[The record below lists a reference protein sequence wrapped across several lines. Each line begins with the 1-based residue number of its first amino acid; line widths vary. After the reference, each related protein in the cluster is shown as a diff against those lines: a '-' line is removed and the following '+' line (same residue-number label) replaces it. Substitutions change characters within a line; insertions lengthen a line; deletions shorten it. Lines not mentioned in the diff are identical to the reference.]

1 MTDSPQ
7 PLTAS
12 KPRRGSLKVLFLT
25 VFIDL
30 VGFSIIF
37 PLFPDMLEHYLE
49 HDGVDSLVGRL
60 AAWLQGLSGTTD
72 PESQRLYTTALFGG
86 VLGSLYSVLQFI
98 FAPIWGRLSDRT
110 GRRPILLI
118 SISGLAIA
126 YVVWAFAGSFLLLV
140 ISRLLAGLM
149 GGNISVATA
158 AVADMTGTRDRAK
171 GMGMIGAAFGLGFI
185 LGPAIGAMLSGIDLS
200 GSLAGLNPFSAAALA
215 AAGLS
220 IGNLVWVA
228 LRFEETLPPQDRG
241 SNPTHARSLNPL
253 KLFTGDNLPPGVAA
267 TNLVFFLFQIAFAG
281 MEFTLVFLAKER
293 LHYTARDM
301 MWIFIFIGVLI
312 ALVQG
317 GVVRRITPRF
327 GEQRVTLWG
336 LVMLVPGLLMVGW
349 AQSTFPFYLGLGLL
363 AVGSAL
369 VSPCLSAMVS
379 LYTPSDRQG
388 EVLGVFR
395 SLGALSRAIAPIVA
409 GLVYWK
415 LGASW
420 PYYGSAL
427 VMLVPLLLATRLPSP
442 RRDSSPEMVHPD
454 RETLAVD
461 EPPAQPTQQREDGE
475 QQQDDRP
482 A

>member
-1 MTDSPQ
+1 MSDSPQ
-7 PLTAS
+7 PTTAIT
-12 KPRRGSLKVLFLT
+12 PRRGSLKVLFLT
-25 VFIDL
+25 VFVDL

-49 HDGVDSLVGRL
+49 HDGIDSVVGRL
-60 AAWLQGLSGTTD
+60 ATWLEGLSGTTD
-72 PESQRLYTTALFGG
+72 PQSQRLYTTVLFGG

-126 YVVWAFAGSFLLLV
+126 YVLWAFAGSFLLLV
-140 ISRLLAGLM
+140 ISRLVAGLM

-158 AVADMTGTRDRAK
+158 AVADMTGTKDRAK

-185 LGPAIGAMLSGIDLS
+185 LGPAIGAMLSGYDLS
-200 GSLAGLNPFSAAALA
+200 DAGLPGLNPFSAAAFA
-215 AAGLS
+215 AVGLS

-228 LRFEETLPPQDRG
+228 LRFDETLPPENRG
-241 SNPTHARSLNPL
+241 NNPAHVRSLNPL
-253 KLFTGDNLPPGVAA
+253 KLFAGDNLPPGVSA
-267 TNLVFFLFQIAFAG
+267 TNLVFFLFQVAFAG

-293 LHYTARDM
+293 LHYGSRDM

-317 GVVRRITPRF
+317 GVVRRVTPRF
-327 GEQRVTLWG
+327 GEKRVTEWG
-336 LVMLVPGLLMVGW
+336 LVMLVPGLLLVGG
-349 AQSTFPFYLGLGLL
+349 AQSTLPFYFGLGLL

-415 LGASW
+415 LGSSW

-427 VMLVPLLLATRLPSP
+427 VMLAPLVLATRLPS
-442 RRDSSPEMVHPD
+442 VHHEVADEPVE
-454 RETLAVD
+454 ETLAVN
-461 EPPAQPTQQREDGE
+461 EPPAQPTQHREDGE
-475 QQQDDRP
+475 QQQDGRP
-482 A
+482 D